1 VDHLTL
7 LDGLPPPLLRHAE
20 QVCRRFEAAWK
31 AGGRPAIEDHL
42 REAPEPERRALLRE
56 LIEVEVEYRQR
67 AGEAPRAED
76 YRKRFPDVDAAWLAG
91 VLAAPPAG
99 SPSPGVCV
107 GDYELLEEIGRGGMG
122 VVYKAR
128 QRRLGRLVAV
138 KMILAGQFAA
148 PAEVRRFR
156 LEAEN
161 TAQLDHPH
169 IVPILEVGEHDGLPF
184 FSTRLIEGGNLAQHR
199 EEIGRDPRRAAG
211 LLAAVAEAV
220 HYAHRHGILHRDL
233 KPANILL
240 GADGQPHLT
249 DFGLAKRVA
258 GPGQEPGRGTLT
270 ESGAIVGTPG
280 YLAPEQVRGESKRL
294 TTAADIYS
302 LGAILYDLLTGRAP
316 FQADTPLEALL
327 KVETAE
333 PVPPSR
339 LRPGLPRDLE
349 TICLRC
355 LQKEPGRRY
364 ASAAELAEDLRRF
377 LAGEPIQARPIRAW
391 ERVVKWARRRPTAAA
406 LVAVSCLA
414 SLLLVAGLAAG
425 LVVIADK
432 QGQTEEALRREKE
445 AREDLEQTS
454 YLNGIASADHEI
466 SVGNWARA
474 QELLDQ
480 CPEKLCGWE
489 WHYLKRLR
497 LTPPIEPLPV
507 GERISMSGGGFDLAF
522 HPDGRLLAIPSSGH
536 RIQVW
541 DASSGRNV
549 LTISGHTSRVL
560 SIAFSPDGRRLAST
574 SEDRTV
580 KVWDLTA
587 GPAGGE
593 LREAVFTGR
602 HDERVIGVAFSPD
615 GWRLA
620 SASGETDRRGEVKV
634 WDVASGKMLYHF
646 PGQAV
651 PNAVV
656 PLALSP
662 DGRRLA
668 SGSVDNTVK
677 VWDLTTGQEV
687 HTLCGHREP
696 ILNVLFTPDGRRLIS
711 AGRDRVVNVWDLG
724 EADRSDLVP
733 RWTLSEFST
742 SPWCIALSPDGTR
755 LAAGG
760 PTADGNVRVYDLAT
774 GRLLLPP
781 LMGDHR
787 VISVA
792 FSPDGR
798 RLASAGHD
806 RIIRLWDTAT
816 GQEVLNLRGHVD
828 QVGRVLFSP
837 YGQRLA
843 SASADGTVRVWDAS
857 PFDPSVAPG
866 ILTLGGDDGEF
877 FGVAFSPDGRL
888 LASAS
893 ADRSV
898 KLWDAQTGQP
908 VRTFPGHTGAV
919 LCVAFSPD
927 GRRLLS
933 GSMDRT
939 VRVWDVRTGEV
950 LLNPDDFKL
959 MVHSVAFSP
968 DGDVFATGA
977 HQRLQL
983 WDALTGQER
992 FSQPVDPEFVSCV
1005 AFSRDGNYVAAVGH
1019 TGTASVWDMH
1029 SRKEVSAFGGHK
1041 TTVSCVAF
1049 HPEGDHLASGDS
1061 DFEVKIWKAL
1071 TPTGQLVGTLSGH
1084 KDYVQAVVFSP
1095 DGKYLATASWW
1106 EVIVWDAKDL
1116 KHVRKLRQFDR
1127 LAGKIHSVAFS
1138 PDGKRLAAA
1147 SGYRGKGEIK
1157 VWDAALWEKQP

>member
-1 VDHLTL
+1 VDTLTF
-7 LDGLPPPLLRHAE
+7 LDGLPPSLLRHAE
-20 QVCRRFEAAWK
+20 QVCRRFEAVWK

-67 AGEAPRAED
+67 AGEAPEAED
-76 YRKRFPDVDAAWLAG
+76 YRQRFPDVDAAWLAG
-91 VLAAPPAG
+91 VLVPPAG
-99 SPSPGVCV
+99 GPAPGACV

-122 VVYKAR
+122 VVFKAR

-148 PAEVRRFR
+148 PAEVRRFQ

-169 IVPILEVGEHDGLPF
+169 IVPILEVGEHDGRPF
-184 FSTRLIEGGNLAQHR
+184 FSTKLIEGGDLAKHR
-199 EEIGRDPRRAAG
+199 KEIGRDPRRAAG

-220 HYAHRHGILHRDL
+220 HYAHQRGILHRDL

-240 GADGQPHLT
+240 DADGQPHLT

-258 GPGQEPGRGTLT
+258 GPGQEAGRGTLT

-294 TTAADIYS
+294 TTAADIYA
-302 LGAILYDLLTGRAP
+302 LGAVLYDLLTGRAP

-327 KVETAE
+327 QVETAE

-339 LRPGLPRDLE
+339 LRPGVPRDLE

-364 ASAAELAEDLRRF
+364 ASAAELAEDLRRH
-377 LAGEPIQARPIRAW
+377 LAGEPIRARPIRAW
-391 ERVVKWARRRPTAAA
+391 ERVVKWARRRPAAAA
-406 LVAVSCLA
+406 LVGVSGLA
-414 SLLLVAGLAAG
+414 SLVLVAGLAVG
-425 LVVIADK
+425 LVVISEK
-432 QGQTEEALRREKE
+432 QRQTEGALQREKD
-445 AREDLEQTS
+445 AREELDQTL
-454 YLNGIASADHEI
+454 YLNGTASAEHEI
-466 SVGNWARA
+466 AVRNWARA
-474 QELLDQ
+474 QEFLEQ
-480 CPEKLCGWE
+480 CPEKLRGWE
-489 WHYLKRLR
+489 WYYLRRLR

-507 GERISMSGGGFDLAF
+507 GERIGMSGGAFDLAF
-522 HPDGRLLAIPSSGH
+522 HPDGRLLAIPSGGN

-541 DASSGRNV
+541 DASSGRKV
-549 LTISGHTSRVL
+549 LTVAGHTGRVL
-560 SIAFSPDGRRLAST
+560 SVAFSPPDGRRLAST
-574 SEDRTV
+574 SEDGEV

-593 LREAVFTGR
+593 LREAVFTRR

-615 GWRLA
+615 GRRFA
-620 SASGETDRRGEVKV
+620 SASGETSKRGKVKV
-634 WDVASGKMLYHF
+634 WDAASGEMRFCF

-656 PLALSP
+656 HLAFSP

-677 VWDLTTGQEV
+677 VWDLTTGKEV
-687 HTLCGHREP
+687 HTLRGHTEP

-711 AGRDRVVNVWDLG
+711 AGRDRVVYVWDLG
-724 EADRSDLVP
+724 EADRNDLVP
-733 RWTLSEFST
+733 RWKLSEFST

-755 LAAGG
+755 LAVGG

-774 GRLLLPP
+774 GRVLHT
-781 LMGDHR
+781 LMGDVR
-787 VISVA
+787 VISLA
-792 FSPDGR
+792 FSSPDGR

-806 RIIRLWDTAT
+806 RIIRLWDTTT
-816 GQEVLNLRGHVD
+816 GQEVLNLRGHLD

-837 YGQRLA
+837 DGQRLA

-857 PFDPSVAPG
+857 PFDPNGAPG
-866 ILTLGGDDGEF
+866 TRTLGGDDGEF

-898 KLWDAQTGQP
+898 KLWDVQTGQA
-908 VRTFPGHTGAV
+908 VTFPGHTGAV

-939 VRVWDVRTGEV
+939 VRLWDVQTGKV
-950 LLNPDDFKL
+950 LLNLADFEL
-959 MVHSVAFSP
+959 MVRSVAFSP
-968 DGDVFATGA
+968 DGDAFATGA

-983 WDALTGQER
+983 WDARTGQQR
-992 FSQPVDPEFVSCV
+992 FSQPVDPEFVSWV
-1005 AFSRDGNYVAAVGH
+1005 SFSRDGKYVAAVGH
-1019 TGTASVWDMH
+1019 TGTARVWDVH

-1041 TTVSCVAF
+1041 TSVFCVAF
-1049 HPEGDHLASGDS
+1049 HPTGEYLASGDT
-1061 DFEVKIWKAL
+1061 DFEVKLWKPS
-1071 TPTGQLVGTLSGH
+1071 TPTGQLVGTLAGH
-1084 KDYVQAVVFSP
+1084 TDYIQGVVFSP
-1095 DGKYLATASWW
+1095 DGKYLATASWR
-1106 EVIVWDAKDL
+1106 EVIVWDAKDSR
-1116 KHVRKLRQFDR
+1116 HFQKLRQFDR
-1127 LAGKIHSVAFS
+1127 LAGKIYAVAFS

-1147 SGYRGKGEIK
+1147 SGYKGKGEIK